1 MTVNEI
7 VIPLIAFAMAGG
19 GILYVRWLSSR
30 LHRDVLK
37 TPPAE

>member
-7 VIPLIAFAMAGG
+7 VIPLIALAMAGA
-19 GILYVRWLSSR
+19 GILYVRWLSHR
-30 LHRDVLK
+30 LHRDDPK